1 MAEQD
6 GIILN
11 ILPVIDAKGSEA
23 QFREI
28 ERLIKERIGKPL
40 DKSFSQIIDK
50 EKQIA
55 LGFERISKN
64 RYRAVKYNLDESG
77 KIKSGKQGI
86 DVSERDAYRLL
97 SSPSL
102 DAYNNSVKRIEQKR
116 KRQNQNRA
124 KRQKAEQKAEID
136 ARKAEIKAEKEQLKI
151 EAEQQKLA
159 EAQLKRNRAS
169 QFANIIG
176 ETFTETDKLRFDISE
191 KKKYLDELKNKFS
204 EIEDEGSLAFKNTSA
219 EIKKTQEEINKL
231 KKDLDKASFVGPFE
245 KLFNTFKR
253 VGFYRLARRAFQLV
267 EQGIGEG
274 IKGLSLVSPEV
285 NKTLSSLVTNV
296 QHLSNSLAISV
307 YPILKLIEP
316 VLNVVTQI
324 VGKLAEGISYLGF
337 QLKITSSWFKLNTDY
352 LKEFNKQSNLFKFDK
367 FESLNEDEGTNMF
380 VEMFESA
387 DKSLSAIYETMRLI
401 SEILLVIGGY
411 KLITWLQDKGIE
423 ALNKDIDKSIESL
436 NTAFDTMEDGAKKSK
451 NAFQKLYDSISPI
464 HLAISGI
471 AMLMDSIVDI
481 INWDETTTG
490 LQKALDI
497 IKLIA
502 GAVAA
507 IGGVLAAFL
516 PDGAAKVMKAI
527 SFGATLAGIVTIG
540 VEKITTVA
548 GYAEGGLPQKGSLF
562 VAGEAGAEFVTK
574 MPSGQTGVTN
584 IAQFKQAM
592 VEAIYEC
599 ADVFQNSDG
608 SVTLYLDGAEI
619 ARSKRFKSELNRTNA
634 GLNLR

>member
-23 QFREI
+23 QFKEI
-28 ERLIKERIGKPL
+28 ERIIKERIGKPL

-77 KIKSGKQGI
+77 KIKSGKQSI
-86 DVSERDAYRLL
+86 DVSEREAYRLL
-97 SSPSL
+97 SSPSM
-102 DAYNNSVKRIEQKR
+102 DAYEYSVKIIENRR
-116 KRQNQNRA
+116 K
-124 KRQKAEQKAEID
+124 KANKKAEID
-136 ARKAEIKAEKEQLKI
+136 AKKAKLNAEKLKKE
-151 EAEQQKLA
+151 EAN
-159 EAQLKRNRAS
+159 EAQAELRRLRVS
-169 QFANIIG
+169 QFSNIIG
-176 ETFTETDKLRFDISE
+176 ETFTESERLRFDISE

-204 EIEDEGSLAFKNTSA
+204 EIEDEGSLAFRNTSN
-219 EIKKTQEEINKL
+219 EIRKTQEEINKL
-231 KKDLDKASFVGPFE
+231 KKDLDKASIVGPFE

-253 VGFYRLARRAFQLV
+253 VGFYRLARRAFQLI

-274 IKGLSLVSPEV
+274 ITGLSIVSPEV
-285 NKTLSSLVTNV
+285 NETLSSLVTNV
-296 QHLSNSLAISV
+296 QHLSNSLAMSV
-307 YPILKLIEP
+307 YPVLKLLEP
-316 VLNVVTQI
+316 LLNVVTQI
-324 VGKLAEGISYLGF
+324 VGKLAEGISYLGY

-352 LKEFNKQSNLFKFDK
+352 LKEFNKQSNLLSFDK
-367 FESLNEDEGTNMF
+367 FETLNENEGSNMF
-380 VEMFESA
+380 VEMFSSA
-387 DKSLSAIYETMRLI
+387 DKSLRGIYETIRLI
-401 SEILLVIGGY
+401 SEILLVIGSY
-411 KLITWLQDKGIE
+411 KLINWIQNKGLE
-423 ALNKDIDKSIESL
+423 KLNKELDG
-436 NTAFDTMEDGAKKSK
+436 AFDTLDSGAKKSK
-451 NAFQKLYDSISPI
+451 NAFKQLYDSISPI

-548 GYAEGGLPQKGSLF
+548 GYAEGGMPEKGSLF

-584 IAQFKQAM
+584 IVQFKQAM
-592 VEAIYEC
+592 VEALYEC
-599 ADVFQNSDG
+599 ADIFQQSDG
-608 SVTLYLDGAEI
+608 SVVLYLDGAEV
-619 ARSKRFKSELNRTNA
+619 ARSKRFKSELNRTNS